1 MSNAFTSIMAF
12 VHEHSAL
19 AAKAK
24 LEALGIDTIIVNDDP
39 SNPDPHQP
47 LSESYSVCVKE
58 EDELVAREILEETM
72 NDSDMFYS
80 RDI

>member
-1 MSNAFTSIMAF
+1 MSNGFTSIMAF
-12 VHEHSAL
+12 IHEHSAL

-24 LEALGIDTIIVNDDP
+24 LEALGIDAIIVNDDP
-39 SNPDPHQP
+39 SKPDPNQP
-47 LSESYSVCVKE
+47 LIEGYSICVKE
-58 EDELVAREILEETM
+58 DDELVAREILEETM